1 MENVHSVSNVHSVR
15 FLKNYKYEFLIL
27 NVFFKYHC
35 SFITMNPESR
45 IHKLRHRLPDNLK
58 LLFRPVAMML
68 PDKSMIS
75 EVILYSMGFED
86 ARPLSKKI
94 VEVFTAC
101 AEQLSNQFHYD
112 YSMRAVKAVLVASS
126 KMKFQDDH
134 GEPEDA
140 IILKGNYYYFLN

>member
-1 MENVHSVSNVHSVR
+1 M
-15 FLKNYKYEFLIL
+15 
-27 NVFFKYHC
+27 
-35 SFITMNPESR
+35 
-45 IHKLRHRLPDNLK
+45 PDLCQ
-58 LLFRPVAMML
+58 
-68 PDKSMIS
+68 
-75 EVILYSMGFED
+75 
-86 ARPLSKKI
+86 KKI

-140 IILKGNYYYFLN
+140 IILKGSYYYF

>member
-1 MENVHSVSNVHSVR
+1 
-15 FLKNYKYEFLIL
+15 
-27 NVFFKYHC
+27 
-35 SFITMNPESR
+35 MNPESR

-75 EVILYSMGFED
+75 EVILYSMGFEN

-126 KMKFQDDH
+126 KMKFQDDQ
-134 GEPEDA
+134 GEAEDA
-140 IILKGNYYYFLN
+140 IILKGNYYFFESSNIQETFVIYAKMRQLLKIKKKEFFF

>member
-1 MENVHSVSNVHSVR
+1 
-15 FLKNYKYEFLIL
+15 
-27 NVFFKYHC
+27 
-35 SFITMNPESR
+35 MNPESR

-75 EVILYSMGFED
+75 EVILYSMGFEN

-126 KMKFQDDH
+126 KMKFQDDQ
-134 GEPEDA
+134 GEAEDA
-140 IILKGNYYYFLN
+140 IILKGNYYFGTTLILEIFEIYEKMRQLLNIQKKEFYF

>member
-1 MENVHSVSNVHSVR
+1 
-15 FLKNYKYEFLIL
+15 
-27 NVFFKYHC
+27 
-35 SFITMNPESR
+35 MNPESR

-75 EVILYSMGFED
+75 EVILYSMGFEN

-126 KMKFQDDH
+126 KMKFQDDQ
-134 GEPEDA
+134 GEAEDA
-140 IILKGNYYYFLN
+140 IILKGNFFFETSIIQETFVIYVKMRQLLNIQKKEFYFGCCQNAKSF